1 MSRLP
6 DADIKR
12 HVEEL
17 LIGSGHKVSD
27 IFRIY
32 SPGDLGAS
40 DSDST
45 TVLFA
50 DPDGNPRTALIWRE
64 KKTKKSPLEP
74 GWTERVR
81 VLTGWD

>member
-12 HVEEL
+12 HVENL
-17 LIGSGHKVSD
+17 LITSGHGVAD

-40 DSDST
+40 DNEST
-45 TVLFA
+45 TVLFS

-64 KKTKKSPLEP
+64 QKTKKVAREP